1 MLVNQQCTKI
11 NVKSEI
17 SVDIELSPN
26 DIYNW
31 FLAHSTEADLPML
44 KTLAKQLQSVIHA
57 TESHDNDDYRSII

>member
-1 MLVNQQCTKI
+1 MLVNQQGTKI

-31 FLAHSTEADLPML
+31 ILAHNTETDLPML
-44 KTLAKQLQSVIHA
+44 MTLKKQIQCTIQA
-57 TESHDNDDYRSII
+57 IECQDNDDYRSII